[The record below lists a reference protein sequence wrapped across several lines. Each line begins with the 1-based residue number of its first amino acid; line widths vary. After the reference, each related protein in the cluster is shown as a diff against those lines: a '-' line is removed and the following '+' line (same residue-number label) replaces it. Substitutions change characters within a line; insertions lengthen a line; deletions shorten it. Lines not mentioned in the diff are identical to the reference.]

1 VVVVV
6 LRWTTLILCV
16 AFFAASIYA
25 FSNHAF
31 WRHYAL
37 AYILTSVLLSTLTV
51 IVALTAG
58 RSAGLAV
65 RRS

>member
-1 VVVVV
+1 M
-6 LRWTTLILCV
+6 LLTLSV
-16 AFFAASIYA
+16 AFFAVSIYA

-37 AYILTSVLLSTLTV
+37 AYILTGVLLSTLTV
-51 IVALTAG
+51 IVALTA
-58 RSAGLAV
+58 RRTADPAV